1 MIDYFSYIPDIINEL
16 QISCS
21 RSSGPGG
28 QNVNKV
34 NSKVEIRFDINA
46 SQVFSTEQKEILLI
60 KLASRVNSEGIL
72 RVVSQKHRS
81 QLSNKEEAINKLNAI
96 ILKALTPAKRRK
108 KTNPTKASIARRLN
122 DKKVNSSKKIDRQK
136 PLE

>member
-16 QISCS
+16 QIFCS

-60 KLASRVNSEGIL
+60 KLASRINSEGIL

-108 KTNPTKASIARRLN
+108 KTNPTKASIERRLN